1 MNFRELA
8 EKTES
13 YIIEQRRFFHACPE
27 LSMQEKETTKA
38 IIAQLEAMGLEV
50 KTFDGYYGCMADIVG
65 GQPGKMVALRAD
77 IDALPIKEE
86 TGLPFASKNEGCMH
100 ACGHDCHISMLLGAA
115 KMLTEVKDQLKGTVR
130 LIFQP
135 SEEAGSYD
143 GAAALNEFD
152 ELQEEMPKDQAF
164 EKLKEIHCE
173 LLEKD
178 IIRML
183 ENK

>member
-65 GQPGKMVALRAD
+65 GKPGKMVALRAD

-100 ACGHDCHISMLLGAA
+100 ACGHDCHISMLHGAA
-115 KMLTEVKDQLKGTVR
+115 
-130 LIFQP
+130 
-135 SEEAGSYD
+135 
-143 GAAALNEFD
+143 
-152 ELQEEMPKDQAF
+152 
-164 EKLKEIHCE
+164 
-173 LLEKD
+173 
-178 IIRML
+178 
-183 ENK
+183 